1 MILSEKLICSPSEP
15 FLVIRVC
22 QKCQQT
28 VIFVTKSD
36 LQPKK
41 LVVSLDN
48 LDVVYLGHIDTSH
61 GDIMIGERPSTYEH
75 DDISLPFRFILFSQ
89 TCVCLSVWISEKWTF
104 ELCILI

>member
-1 MILSEKLICSPSEP
+1 MIADRWIGIKSWFS
-15 FLVIRVC
+15 
-22 QKCQQT
+22 
-28 VIFVTKSD
+28 TKFD
-36 LQPKK
+36 WEDV
-41 LVVSLDN
+41 VVSLDN

-75 DDISLPFRFILFSQ
+75 DDISLPFRFILFSH

>member
-1 MILSEKLICSPSEP
+1 MSVQTKVIIPILCFKFNLGH
-15 FLVIRVC
+15 
-22 QKCQQT
+22 
-28 VIFVTKSD
+28 
-36 LQPKK
+36 
-41 LVVSLDN
+41 VVSLDN